1 MSCDEALRANLA
13 PQGDGCVITLL
24 ASPRSSA
31 NRLELTDD
39 GVLRVRLTA
48 PPVEGAANAA
58 LLKLLAGI
66 LGIPRGR
73 CTVIAGATH
82 RRKRV
87 AVSGLTVDAAVDA
100 LCRAI
105 DRGGA

>member
-1 MSCDEALRANLA
+1 MSCDEAIRTNLA
-13 PQGDGCVITLL
+13 PQGDGCVVTLL

-58 LLKLLAGI
+58 LLKLLSGL
-66 LGIPRGR
+66 LGVPRGK

-87 AVSGLTVDAAVDA
+87 AVSGLTIDAAADR
-100 LCRAI
+100 LCRSI
-105 DRGGA
+105 NRGGA